1 MSSPVTTTADLN
13 AHLQVLTSSATTG
26 QMSDLGVVTQ
36 ELPQGMGE
44 SRGLPFLEKQLE
56 AHEKGLEALLN
67 GGGLLILSKNRSYLV
82 KSKLSHDVYNYDKDH
97 E

>member
-1 MSSPVTTTADLN
+1 MVPLNEHPDNLELSQSHQDPMSSPVTTTADLN

-67 GGGLLILSKNRSYLV
+67 GGGLLIL
-82 KSKLSHDVYNYDKDH
+82 
-97 E
+97 